1 MCKRIIAPT
10 SMPAIGP
17 YSPGVEIGQF
27 LFCSGQ
33 LPINPHSGA
42 IVDENIAAATNQV
55 MSNLQSILTA
65 AGLGMNS
72 VVKTTI
78 YLKNMDDFSAV
89 NEVYSNYFA
98 GEYPAR
104 TTIAVAALP
113 KGASIEIDAIA
124 VKPER

>member
-1 MCKRIIAPT
+1 MYKQIIAPA

-27 LFCSGQ
+27 LFCSGE
-33 LPINPHSGA
+33 LPINPQSGA

-55 MSNLQSILTA
+55 MSNLQTVLTA
-65 AGLGMNS
+65 AGLGMHD

-78 YLKNMDDFSAV
+78 YLKNMDDFPAV
-89 NEVYSNYFA
+89 NEVYSNHFA

>member
-17 YSPGVEIGQF
+17 YSPGVEIGQL

-33 LPINPHSGA
+33 LPINPRSGD

-55 MSNLQSILTA
+55 MSNLQTVLNA
-65 AGLGMNS
+65 AGLCLNDI
-72 VVKTTI
+72 VKTTI
-78 YLKNMDDFSAV
+78 YLKNMDDFPVV
-89 NEVYSNYFA
+89 NDAYSHFFT
-98 GEYPAR
+98 GGYPAR

-113 KGASIEIDAIA
+113 RGASIEIDAIA
-124 VKPER
+124 VKPEG